1 MDRLKQN
8 MSSLTKKIS
17 SSIGKSDIVNKGKNM
32 IEKHKNNKKV
42 LIALGTICLV
52 IILFFAYMI
61 YKYSR
66 SNVTR
71 VQFFKNVQ
79 PTNIAI
85 AGIPKSELFKSTMGK
100 EYSISMWFR
109 INNWYSSPTTV
120 AGGSND
126 KHMLTMG
133 HSETANGVPTITLK
147 NDINDIVI
155 KVRTL
160 DTTNTSKLE
169 EFELKTI
176 PVKQWFKLTVIMKKN
191 SVQVY
196 LNSKLVV
203 YKLLSGT
210 IVGSTSGISLF
221 NDKKIDGHF
230 SNVTFYPKAL
240 TPSEVSNLFDIG
252 GRPTEKS
259 FLYKMINMF
268 VDMGQYSYDNILKG
282 SKRCNS

>member
-17 SSIGKSDIVNKGKNM
+17 SSIGTSDIVNKGKNM

-52 IILFFAYMI
+52 IILFLAYMI

-71 VQFFKNVQ
+71 VQFFKYVQ
-79 PTNIAI
+79 PTNISI
-85 AGIPKSELFKSTMGK
+85 DSIEKNKLFTSTMGK

-109 INNWYSSPTTV
+109 INNWYASPTTV

-133 HSETANGVPTITLK
+133 NNIPANGLPTITLK

-155 KVRTL
+155 KVKT
-160 DTTNTSKLE
+160 DKGLE
-169 EFELKTI
+169 EFELKTV

-210 IVGSTSGISLF
+210 IEVITSGISLF
-221 NDKKIDGHF
+221 NEKNIDGHF

-252 GRPTEKS
+252 GRPTKKS
-259 FLYKMINMF
+259 FLYKIINMF